1 MAHATMQQSVLAS
14 SVQPGDVVIGLNQCK
29 IGDKASWE
37 TCLDDMYARFNA
49 IKAANDGHQA
59 N

>member
-1 MAHATMQQSVLAS
+1 MVRATMQQSVLAS

-49 IKAANDGHQA
+49 IKSDNGWHPAN
-59 N
+59 